1 MILEDLIFDDTKT
14 LEVLVIFNFE
24 KNEDVTWKVAIKLNM
39 YWQWKKYSNF
49 CADFAVWSPP
59 ASCPMPA

>member
-24 KNEDVTWKVAIKLNM
+24 KNEDVT
-39 YWQWKKYSNF
+39 
-49 CADFAVWSPP
+49 
-59 ASCPMPA
+59 

>member
-39 YWQWKKYSNF
+39 YWQ
-49 CADFAVWSPP
+49 
-59 ASCPMPA
+59 